1 MFYLLNLLLKSRFFY
16 FISPYH
22 NSFLKLLVL
31 KKGIQ
36 QKLYVHLFDKG
47 LIVQWIEYEF
57 PKL

>member
-16 FISPYH
+16 SYH
-22 NSFLKLLVL
+22 NSFIKLLVL